1 MLVAIPILGA
11 SNKLQFWR
19 NELEYYVCELFN
31 QVLVRPTRG
40 LLLTFVKSE
49 CVVTEVLRKSIY
61 DTSYSKLL

>member
-1 MLVAIPILGA
+1 MVAIPILGA

-19 NELEYYVCELFN
+19 YQLEYYVCKLFDEII
-31 QVLVRPTRG
+31 VRPTRG
-40 LLLTFVKSE
+40 LLLTFVKSK